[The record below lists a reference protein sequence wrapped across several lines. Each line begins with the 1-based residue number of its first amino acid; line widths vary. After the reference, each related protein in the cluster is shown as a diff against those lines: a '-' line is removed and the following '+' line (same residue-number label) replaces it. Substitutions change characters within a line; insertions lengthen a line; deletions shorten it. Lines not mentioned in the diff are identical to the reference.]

1 MSDFEAGDCAALY
14 RAGSW
19 GLPSVHRV
27 TIDRV
32 TATQYVL
39 SNGDRYR
46 KSDLREVGTDR
57 YYSPELV
64 ALDDPRLASAA
75 KAQERQR
82 LVNAVS
88 AASDKWA
95 RDRRSTPT
103 DLAAAAQALVDYDV
117 EATR

>member
-1 MSDFEAGDCAALY
+1 MSDFEAGDCAAVY

-46 KSDLREVGTDR
+46 KSDLRKVGTDR

-75 KAQERQR
+75 TGAPASFDAGSR
-82 LVNAVS
+82 ACAS
-88 AASDKWA
+88 ATGVPACWQSPADGRGAA
-95 RDRRSTPT
+95 RS
-103 DLAAAAQALVDYDV
+103 
-117 EATR
+117 